1 MRVSRIYQCLTIA
14 TLVLF
19 WLSCSGGGTGGNFGT
34 IGPGTTAT
42 YVLFSDGTQ
51 VNVQSI
57 NPNGTLTP
65 ILGSPY
71 TAGVQPGA
79 IAVSPSGKWIYVL
92 NGAGSISQF
101 SIASDGTLTSIANV
115 AQTGTQPVAI
125 AIDSQQRYLV
135 VANQGSGNV
144 SIYSINP
151 TTGSL
156 SQLSNSPVTT
166 GNNPVS
172 IAVTNNLI
180 YAVAANSIAEIAIDP
195 INYTTTVVNGSP
207 FATGA
212 VGTLSAAAAGI
223 RLYALDATSDCGQGA
238 TPMKNCIRDYTF
250 NITNGAPVLDTS
262 TAAGTLPAALLPIL
276 NNKFL
281 YVANKTSSNVSAY
294 SINQS
299 TGALTEI
306 AGSPFADGS
315 GTSPSSLAFDSV
327 NNLLL
332 VGNSGAS
339 SIAVYSVNT
348 ATGTL
353 TLTGTRS
360 VGRSVLSVAVAK
372 P

>member
-1 MRVSRIYQCLTIA
+1 MRVSRILQVLTFSF
-14 TLVLF
+14 LVLF
-19 WLSCSGGGTGGNFGT
+19 WMSCSTGNGGFGT

-42 YVLFSDGTQ
+42 YVVFSDGTQ
-51 VNVQSI
+51 INVQSI

-71 TAGVQPGA
+71 TAGAQPGA
-79 IAVSPSGKWIYVL
+79 VAVSPSGKWIYVL
-92 NGAGSISQF
+92 NGAGSITQY
-101 SIASDGTLTSIANV
+101 SIASDGTLTSIANN

-125 AIDSQQRYLV
+125 AIDSQQRYLA

-144 SIYSINP
+144 SIYSINS
-151 TTGSL
+151 TNGSL

-172 IAVTNNLI
+172 IAITNNLI
-180 YAVAANSIAEIAIDP
+180 YAVGPTSIAEIAIDP
-195 INYTTTVVNGSP
+195 INYTTTVVSGSP
-207 FATGA
+207 FAAGA
-212 VGTLSAAAAGI
+212 VGPLSASAAGI
-223 RLYALDATSDCGQGA
+223 QLYALDATSDCGQGV
-238 TPMKNCIRDYTF
+238 TPLKNCIREYTF
-250 NITNGAPVLDTS
+250 NITNGAPVLNTF
-262 TAAGTLPAALLPIL
+262 TAAGTGPAAVLPVL

-281 YVANKTSSNVSAY
+281 YVANKTSGNVSAY

-315 GTSPSSLAFDSV
+315 GTAPSSLAFDSV

-332 VGNSGAS
+332 VGNSSAS
-339 SIAVYSVNT
+339 SISVYAVD
-348 ATGTL
+348 TGTGAL

-360 VGRSVLSVAVAK
+360 MGRSVVSVAVAK